1 MRLRRS
7 VITILSCAAL
17 LVAGTVTFGQV
28 RAYRVSDDRVENVL
42 VQIESGTD
50 RFRRAFDLAIDQS
63 RFDGTSREDA
73 LQRNIEQ
80 FENATD
86 RLRQRFEAE
95 ESVSADVTR
104 VLNSAAYI
112 NKFMTG
118 NALGTMAE
126 RHWVNIRND
135 LNTLAGYYSLRYDW
149 NAAVIDGDPIDAKPY
164 RVTDRQVDVILRR
177 IENRTDNFKGRL
189 DTALDRSVLDNTNRE
204 DRINQFVAGFEADTD
219 RLRERFDAGAS
230 VDNDV
235 ERVLSSAAY
244 IDAFVRSN
252 KLTNVAERNWQNIKN
267 DLNTLAGYYNVTFSW
282 TAPTQDYRDVAYTV
296 RDNTVDGLLSS
307 IETKTDTYRR
317 LMEQALDR
325 SILNNTYSERSFL
338 DYIDEFE
345 NATDRLDQ
353 RFDARESTDQDV
365 TNVLAR
371 AAYIESFMR
380 DYRLMRSAE
389 YQWRSLKTDL
399 NTLAQYY
406 AVDFAWNRPYPQAG
420 EFNSMITGT
429 YRLNRTLSDDVPTVV
444 RNAIDVY
451 PQIRLDRIERNLT
464 RRLSSP
470 MMLAIDK
477 SGTKVMIA
485 SSNAPQ
491 VSFTADGITR
501 TETNNGR
508 QIQVT
513 ANSYYEGVS
522 LAYDGAGANE
532 FYVNF
537 MPVGRDQ
544 LRVIRRVNLENPDET
559 ITVASVYDKVESTAD
574 WNNVYDPRR
583 NGNPDT
589 GTTGSFIVPAGTDL
603 RAVLNSTISTSDSED
618 GERFTMRVTSPNRY
632 EGAIITGHV
641 VEAERSGL
649 FTGRAKMTLDFDTIR
664 LRNGRTYEFAGL
676 IEGVTLANGKQ
687 VTIDNEGEVR
697 DEDSQTR
704 ETVTRAGIGAG
715 VGAIIGAI
723 LGGGE
728 GAAIGAAVGGA
739 AGAGTVVAQ
748 GRENVVLDPG
758 STILIEAQAPA
769 YVGSNR

>member
-1 MRLRRS
+1 MRTRRS
-7 VITILSCAAL
+7 LIAILSCAAL

-28 RAYRVSDDRVENVL
+28 RAYRVSDDRVENTL
-42 VQIESGTD
+42 VEIESGTD
-50 RFRRAFDLAIDQS
+50 RFHRAFDLAIDQS
-63 RFDGTSREDA
+63 RFDGTSTEDA

-112 NKFMTG
+112 NRFMERNT
-118 NALGTMAE
+118 LGTMAE
-126 RHWVNIRND
+126 RHWVTIRND
-135 LNTLAGYYSLRYDW
+135 LNTLAGFYGLSYDW
-149 NAAVIDGDPIDAKPY
+149 NAAVSDGDPIDRKPY
-164 RVTDRQVDVILRR
+164 RVTDRQVEIVLTR

-204 DRINQFVAGFEADTD
+204 DRINQFVAEFERDTD
-219 RLRERFDAGAS
+219 LLRQRFEAGAS

-235 ERVLSSAAY
+235 NRVLRSAAS

-252 KLTNVAERNWQNIKN
+252 NLTNVAERNWENIRN
-267 DLNTLAGYYNVTFSW
+267 DLNTLAGYYNVSFNW
-282 TAPTQDYRDVAYTV
+282 TAPTGDYRNVAYTV
-296 RDNTVDGLLSS
+296 RANTVEGLLSS
-307 IETKTDTYRR
+307 IEAKTDTYRR

-338 DYIDEFE
+338 DYINEFE
-345 NATDRLDQ
+345 NATDTLTQ
-353 RFDARESTDQDV
+353 RFNAQASTDQ
-365 TNVLAR
+365 NVLDVLNR
-371 AAYIESFMR
+371 ATYIETFMR
-380 DYRLMRSAE
+380 DYRLLRSAE

-399 NTLAQYY
+399 ETLSQYY
-406 AVDFAWNRPYPQAG
+406 AVNFAWNRPYPQVN

-429 YRLNRTLSDDVPTVV
+429 YRLNRSLSDDVPTVV

-451 PQIRLDRIERNLT
+451 PQIRENRLERNLT

-477 SGTKVMIA
+477 DGTQVKIA

-491 VSFTADGITR
+491 VTFMADGITR

-537 MPVGRDQ
+537 MPAGRDQ
-544 LRVIRRVNLENPDET
+544 LRVIRRVNLGNLNET
-559 ITVASVYDKVESTAD
+559 ITVASVYEKIGSTAD
-574 WNNVYDPRR
+574 WNSVYDPRR

-589 GTTGSFIVPAGTDL
+589 GTTGTFIVPGGTDL
-603 RAVLNSTISTSDSED
+603 RAVLNTTISTNDSND
-618 GERFTMRVTSPNRY
+618 GEIFTMRVISPNRY
-632 EGAIITGHV
+632 QGAIITGHV

-649 FTGRAKMTLDFDTIR
+649 ITGRAKMTLDFDTIQ

-676 IEGVTLANGKQ
+676 IEGVTLANGEQ
-687 VTIDNEGEVR
+687 VNIDNEGEVR

-704 ETVTRAGIGAG
+704 ETITRAGIGAG

-748 GRENVVLDPG
+748 GRENIVLDPG
-758 STILIEAQAPA
+758 SEFAIEAQAPA
-769 YVGSNR
+769 FVSSN